1 MTGDVLIEAAEG
13 YLFVDD
19 AVGDEETD
27 RPHHLGTHGQRGSY
41 PGNHAFFLAAG
52 PNIRR
57 GLELPVFP
65 NSNVAPT
72 IASTLGVDMGAIEG
86 RALVDIFN

>member
-1 MTGDVLIEAAEG
+1 MVGDVLVEAAEG

-27 RPHHLGTHGQRGSY
+27 RPHHLGTHGQRGHH
-41 PGNHAFFLAAG
+41 PGNHAFFLTAG
-52 PNIRR
+52 PAIRR

-65 NSNVAPT
+65 NRNVAPT
-72 IASTLGVDMGAIEG
+72 VASTLGLDMGEIEG
-86 RALVDIFN
+86 RALVDIFS

>member
-1 MTGDVLIEAAEG
+1 MVGDVLVEAEAG
-13 YLFVDD
+13 CLFVDD

-57 GLELPVFP
+57 GLELAVFP
-65 NSNVAPT
+65 NRNVAPT
-72 IASTLGVDMGAIEG
+72 VATTLGLDMGAIEG
-86 RALVDIFN
+86 RILTEILA